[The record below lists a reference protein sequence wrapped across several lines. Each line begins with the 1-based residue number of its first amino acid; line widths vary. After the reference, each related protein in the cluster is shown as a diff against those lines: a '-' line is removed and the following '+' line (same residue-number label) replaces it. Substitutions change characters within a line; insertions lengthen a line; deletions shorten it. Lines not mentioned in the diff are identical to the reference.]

1 MAGAQ
6 LASGDREASREP
18 PADHGP
24 AHHRHAV
31 PVGAGR
37 DVLHP
42 RRVRVREDG
51 DLAGAVE
58 VREHELHRVR
68 GVRRARERDGGGAV
82 RVPRA
87 EDGAEREGDRHHEPH
102 VPGGEHVE
110 HAGGGA
116 RGVDLHGHHDR
127 GVLPRHGNERGDDG
141 GLVVA
146 LGGGAARDLGPSGRD
161 ARGQR
166 VPRVPVGPSGGVLRA
181 SGPRAPDRVPRARG
195 LGDGGGRGVPARRR
209 LLRPRDHRDAVDRAG
224 VLGPREEARPAK
236 TLPSHQL
243 ARELQQVRSRAGALL
258 RGHGPRVHRHA
269 QPRAPNPAGGGQSAG
284 NRAAGGKGIAVGGP
298 EGDHGGGEDHPRR
311 LPPAERVL
319 RVRFHV
325 PSPQIGGNAPN
336 HHPFLR
342 LLHEGDPRLAGG
354 REGDVG
360 PHQGVDD
367 RSDLPNH
374 VDEVLSSEI
383 GGGGNEGEVRR
394 AVRRHRQA
402 IPNIDGISE

>member
-37 DVLHP
+37 HVLHP

-68 GVRRARERDGGGAV
+68 GMRRARKRDGGGAV

-87 EDGAEREGDRHHEPH
+87 EDGAEREGDRHHEPN
-102 VPGGEHVE
+102 VSGGEHVE

-116 RGVDLHGHHDR
+116 RGVDLHGNHDR

-146 LGGGAARDLGPSGRD
+146 LGGGAARDFGPSGRD

-166 VPRVPVGPSGGVLRA
+166 LPRVPVGPSGRVLRA
-181 SGPRAPDRVPRARG
+181 SRPRAADRIPGARG
-195 LGDGGGRGVPARRR
+195 LRDGGGRSVPARRR
-209 LLRPRDHRDAVDRAG
+209 LLRSRDDGDAVDRAG
-224 VLGPREEARPAK
+224 VLGTGEEARPAK

-243 ARELQQVRSRAGALL
+243 AGELQQVRPRAGAVL
-258 RGHGPRVHRHA
+258 RGNGPRVHRDA
-269 QPRAPNPAGGGQSAG
+269 QPRAPNPAGRGQSAG
-284 NRAAGGKGIAVGGP
+284 NRAAGGKGVPLGGP
-298 EGDHGGGEDHPRR
+298 ESDHGGREDHPRR
-311 LPPAERVL
+311 LPPAERLL
-319 RVRFHV
+319 RVRLHL

-342 LLHEGDPRLAGG
+342 LLHEGHPRFPRG
-354 REGDVG
+354 RQGDVG
-360 PHQGVDD
+360 PHQGLDD
-367 RSDLPNH
+367 RSDLQNH
-374 VDEVLSSEI
+374 LHEVLSPET

-394 AVRRHRQA
+394 AV
-402 IPNIDGISE
+402 